1 MLRAARGQQHAQAT
15 KRSWNVVV
23 FSVGGMKLAARTE
36 DVGGVSPWTE
46 SIPVPSRTPFVQ
58 AMLKRDNHVMPVYD
72 LAARLSRKLTGSPLL
87 CLVARQLDGPMAIC
101 IDADVPSLE
110 TVDATAIRRTTWD
123 IEMLGSHD
131 WRKRC
136 PLWLQRLGDRDG
148 CRQKFRVPERICD
161 AEVLVGWSIAVRK
174 VAERY

>member
-36 DVGGVSPWTE
+36 DVGGVSPWNE

-58 AMLKRDNHVMPVYD
+58 AMLKRDNNVIPVYD

-87 CLVARQLDGPMAIC
+87 CLVARHLDGPMAIC

-110 TVDATAIRRTTWD
+110 TVDATAIRQNGRGD
-123 IEMLGSHD
+123 IETLGSVTIGEND
-131 WRKRC
+131 VAIVA
-136 PLWLQRLGDRDG
+136 LQRLGRS
-148 CRQKFRVPERICD
+148 RQD
-161 AEVLVGWSIAVRK
+161 AVRSS
-174 VAERY
+174 EY

>member
-23 FSVGGMKLAARTE
+23 FSVGGLKLAARTE

-87 CLVARQLDGPMAIC
+87 CLVARHLDGPMAIC

-110 TVDATAIRRTTWD
+110 TVDATAIRQNGRGD
-123 IEMLGSHD
+123 IETLGSVTIGEND
-131 WRKRC
+131 VAIVE
-136 PLWLQRLGDRDG
+136 LQRLGRS
-148 CRQKFRVPERICD
+148 RQD
-161 AEVLVGWSIAVRK
+161 AVRSS
-174 VAERY
+174 EY

>member
-1 MLRAARGQQHAQAT
+1 MLRAARGQQQAQAT

-72 LAARLSRKLTGSPLL
+72 LAARLSRTVQGDPLL
-87 CLVARQLDGPMAIC
+87 CLVARHLDGPMAIC

-110 TVDATAIRRTTWD
+110 TVDATAIRPNDRGD
-123 IEMLGSHD
+123 IETLGSVTIGEND
-131 WRKRC
+131 VAIVE
-136 PLWLQRLGDRDG
+136 LQRLGRS
-148 CRQKFRVPERICD
+148 RQD
-161 AEVLVGWSIAVRK
+161 AVRSS
-174 VAERY
+174 EY

>member
-72 LAARLSRKLTGSPLL
+72 LAARLSRTVQGDPLL
-87 CLVARQLDGPMAIC
+87 CLVARHLDGPMAIC

-110 TVDATAIRRTTWD
+110 TVDATAIRQNRRGD
-123 IEMLGSHD
+123 IETLGSVTIGEND
-131 WRKRC
+131 VAIVA
-136 PLWLQRLGDRDG
+136 LQRLGRS
-148 CRQKFRVPERICD
+148 RQD
-161 AEVLVGWSIAVRK
+161 AVRSS
-174 VAERY
+174 EY

>member
-1 MLRAARGQQHAQAT
+1 MLRAAHGQQHAQAT

-23 FSVGGMKLAARTE
+23 FSIGGMKLAARTE

-72 LAARLSRKLTGSPLL
+72 LAARLSRTVQGDPLL
-87 CLVARQLDGPMAIC
+87 CLVARHLDGPMAIC

-110 TVDATAIRRTTWD
+110 TVDATAIRQNGRGD
-123 IEMLGSHD
+123 IETLGSVTIGEND
-131 WRKRC
+131 VAIVE
-136 PLWLQRLGDRDG
+136 LQRLGRS
-148 CRQKFRVPERICD
+148 RQD
-161 AEVLVGWSIAVRK
+161 AVRSS
-174 VAERY
+174 EY